1 MAGYYYYYYD
11 HGSIFFGAFISI
23 YFENMKDIGDLETNR
38 QRGREKWRKKKSSGE
53 NGRER
58 GGRSRSSSTMGEIER
73 EPSHMREGENE
84 GHVTEEYGLSSKSI
98 EDEGRE
104 GEIGEARRG
113 GAVGMTIEL
122 PVENDIDDN
131 QEQGDE
137 DVWMTPQGD
146 LSPRTDTSLPH
157 EESDDDAG
165 RDESETHEM
174 KAAQRSLFTDD
185 TMSEDRSLVE
195 VQSLR
200 ASVESIASGQP
211 QQQQAFHQIPLLAG
225 STDSLAIAVNA
236 SLGSDKS
243 VADLLHTLDTMK
255 FDKGHTP
262 PVSHENDSN
271 NSRIQTS
278 ESTSTSES
286 VQSKIPLLRPY
297 TFRKQGFIEQKMK
310 YVESSS
316 GHVTGLTETICD
328 NESEMVAGND
338 TEVPSPR
345 TMTPVASPNKQKD
358 STLNDKNE
366 SHEQLDEEKS
376 KLLQEKIDLGEKT
389 IEKLR
394 SELENEKEESTK
406 RENELR
412 KYHRISLAR
421 LKAES
426 EKKLIEKQKEV
437 DRLSAT
443 IKELEKSR
451 EAVKEAIKVAG
462 DANESLTL
470 NSRSVIE
477 FKRDLEDQEVL
488 LAGYQQEN
496 KSAME
501 RIKELENKIKEKDE
515 VFGEERKRTAE
526 QMNVLHG
533 RSDVTNAEQHAK
545 LKRVLELEAERTL
558 LVEEH
563 ETRVREMRIEIERLR
578 EGKKI
583 AEQRAAGIDPAAYVE
598 EDARIKELQKKINLV
613 YEEMDTANTKS
624 AEIIKDLEQK
634 LQWYVSNQEVVGK
647 QDDRIKEMQEE
658 NEQLSSELK
667 TAKRDLAVGALR
679 QRRTGRPLNAKEG
692 DALKRRIKE
701 LEDEVIWP
709 NQMYSPNLDRE
720 FCSIAQHEQ

>member
-1 MAGYYYYYYD
+1 
-11 HGSIFFGAFISI
+11 
-23 YFENMKDIGDLETNR
+23 
-38 QRGREKWRKKKSSGE
+38 
-53 NGRER
+53 
-58 GGRSRSSSTMGEIER
+58 MGEIER

-389 IEKLR
+389 IEKLQ

-647 QDDRIKEMQEE
+647 QDDRIKEMEEE

-679 QRRTGRPLNAKEG
+679 QIRTGRPLNAKEG

-720 FCSIAQHEQ
+720 FSSIAQHEQ